1 MPYQT
6 SFLIFIMNLSNEF
19 QISIYAAS
27 IVSFSIS
34 ILLCYLIFKLFGR
47 FQAREFK
54 QKRLSN
60 LKITP
65 LGGTAMA
72 ISFFISVRLL
82 GQADSQIISISIFA
96 LAISILG
103 IVDDFFVLNW
113 KFKFLFQFLFVS
125 IPVYMLEEVINI
137 EKIFNVNF
145 SNNLNFIFTVLWVLT
160 LMNSINFIDNMDGFA
175 SINLIFI
182 CFALSLL
189 SFVLNQNYLAD
200 ISFILLFVISGFFIF
215 NFPPAKIYMG
225 DSGSL
230 FIGFILGFISILF
243 NWNPDDEI
251 YIFSSFAPVFLFFTI
266 PLLDFLTVFV
276 YRLKN
281 KISPT
286 TGGTDHISHRL
297 INKGYSAK
305 NILLIFTIINLVIF
319 PLLGISIYFKAVS
332 VISFSIYLIFVFYLY
347 IKFQKMEPLK

>member
-1 MPYQT
+1 
-6 SFLIFIMNLSNEF
+6 
-19 QISIYAAS
+19 
-27 IVSFSIS
+27 
-34 ILLCYLIFKLFGR
+34 
-47 FQAREFK
+47 
-54 QKRLSN
+54 
-60 LKITP
+60 
-65 LGGTAMA
+65 
-72 ISFFISVRLL
+72 
-82 GQADSQIISISIFA
+82 
-96 LAISILG
+96 
-103 IVDDFFVLNW
+103 
-113 KFKFLFQFLFVS
+113 
-125 IPVYMLEEVINI
+125 MLEEVINI
-137 EKIFNVNF
+137 EKIFNINF

-200 ISFILLFVISGFFIF
+200 ISFILLFVILGFFIF

-305 NILLIFTIINLVIF
+305 KILLIFTIINLVIF